1 MARNGHLILNNYR
14 LFLNTLNQLVAVACM
29 VMLCTLVVVVLAAI
43 FYRYVLSDS
52 LSWSAEV
59 ARYLCVW
66 IGFLAASLVLFQRG
80 HIGLEYFVNK
90 LPPSARRSVKVV
102 CDAVVLIFLIVITY
116 LGIGLAIF
124 QIPHQTPALQIS
136 MIWPYLSVPVGA
148 ILMALQCFYLL
159 MEDATRRE
167 D

>member
-1 MARNGHLILNNYR
+1 MSKYR
-14 LFLNTLNQLVAVACM
+14 SFLNTLNRLVALTCII
-29 VMLCTLVVVVLAAI
+29 MLSVLVFVVLAAI
-43 FYRYVLSDS
+43 FYRYVLSNS
-52 LSWSAEV
+52 LTWSAEV

-66 IGFLAASLVLFQRG
+66 IGFLAASLALFDRG
-80 HIGLEYFVNK
+80 HIGLEFFVNK
-90 LPPSARRSVKVV
+90 LPPSVRQNVKIG
-102 CDAVVLIFLIVITY
+102 CDAAVLIFLIVIAC

-148 ILMALQCFYLL
+148 ILMGLQCFYLL